1 MFKKMSK
8 REERLKEI
16 EWAYRIR
23 KLNDNRNFLG
33 DSCEDC
39 KKLLVKHQGVKV
51 LIDDFSKVEIK
62 YMKDLCIDCAE
73 RECKLYKYN
82 KDNKSS
88 EKCNRALNRAE
99 SVKKRVK
106 ELLV

>member
-62 YMKDLCIDCAE
+62 YMKDLCIDCAGNANFINTL
-73 RECKLYKYN
+73 RIINLAKN
-82 KDNKSS
+82 
-88 EKCNRALNRAE
+88 
-99 SVKKRVK
+99 VIVH
-106 ELLV
+106 